1 MSLLDQL
8 ASVSE
13 GFSEAL
19 VVIDTDF
26 TFRAFNSE
34 ATRVLGVRAPEADPT
49 KWSEQFGVL
58 NGMGFL
64 HYSKLP
70 LIRALRGERIHGEIL
85 LLKNIE
91 NPEGFCIRCNA
102 NPLYEDSKLVGALMT
117 FVRLGKERTSTQTI
131 MSRFRAWTE
140 ATPDLMAVL
149 SADGHLVDLVSGK
162 GVPTSNSPSEY
173 IGKHLTDIT
182 SPEIAAVAS
191 KKAEEALTSGEI
203 VVWHF
208 KMPERQN
215 LNYEARFLRTL
226 NNECLVLVRDITG
239 WVQDQQLLEEE
250 IQKRTADLQS
260 SNDELRQFAYTAS
273 HDLREPL
280 GKIKAF
286 GARLDEKYSDV
297 LDERGAEYLSVM
309 LSATVRMTSLIDD
322 LLEYSRLGK
331 ERTCEPVAVS
341 SVLRDVVGVLSEK
354 LDGATVH
361 FSEALPILRADKQQV
376 NMLFQNLL
384 SNSLKFRHPNHPC
397 EIFITHTSTSRHHI
411 FKVMD
416 NGIGFDQD
424 YAGKIFQVFERLHT
438 RFDFPGTGIGLAL
451 CKKIMDQHGGYIH
464 GEGVPDQ
471 GATFWIG
478 FPKEQS

>member
-19 VVIDTDF
+19 MVIDTEYN
-26 TFRAFNSE
+26 FRAFNSE
-34 ATRVLGVRAPEADPT
+34 ATRVLGVRAPEAKPS
-49 KWSEQFGVL
+49 KWSELFGVL
-58 NGMGFL
+58 NGKGFL

-70 LIRALRGERIHGEIL
+70 LVRALRGERIHGEIL

-91 NPEGFCIRCNA
+91 HPEGFCIRCNA
-102 NPLYEDSKLVGALMT
+102 NPLYENDELVGALMT
-117 FVRLGKERTSTQTI
+117 FVRLNKERTPTQTI

-149 SADGHLVDLVSGK
+149 SADGHIVDLVSGK

-173 IGKHLTDIT
+173 IGKHVTEIT
-182 SPEIAAVAS
+182 SPNIAATAS
-191 KKAEEALTSGEI
+191 KKAEEALTTGDM
-203 VVWHF
+203 VVWQF
-208 KMPERQN
+208 KVPERSD
-215 LNYEARFLRTL
+215 LDYEARFLRTL
-226 NNECLVLVRDITG
+226 NNECLVLVRDVTG
-239 WVQDQQLLEEE
+239 WVKDQQELERE
-250 IQKRTADLQS
+250 IEKRTAALQT

-286 GARLDEKYSDV
+286 GARLNEKYGEA

-309 LSATVRMTSLIDD
+309 LSATTRMTSLIDD

-341 SVLRDVVGVLSEK
+341 VVLHEVVYLLSEK
-354 LDGATVH
+354 TEGADIY
-361 FSEALPILRADKQQV
+361 FDENLPVVLGDRQQLV
-376 NMLFQNLL
+376 MLFQNLL
-384 SNSLKFRHPNHPC
+384 SNSLKFRHPHQPC
-397 EIFITHTSTSRHHI
+397 EIRIACTETRNHYV

-416 NGIGFDQD
+416 NGIGFDQH
-424 YAGKIFQVFERLHT
+424 YASKIFQVFERLHT

-464 GEGVPDQ
+464 GEGIPDQ

-478 FPKEQS
+478 FPKERT